1 MEPPDHEASCTET
14 PRRRGF
20 KFGRFFEVAAAAT
33 TTTTTTTATTTT
45 TTPATTVTATTK
57 VAEKIF
63 LDWI

>member
-20 KFGRFFEVAAAAT
+20 KFGRFFEVAAAAAAT
-33 TTTTTTTATTTT
+33 TTTTPTTTTTTTATTTT
-45 TTPATTVTATTK
+45 K
-57 VAEKIF
+57 VAKKIF